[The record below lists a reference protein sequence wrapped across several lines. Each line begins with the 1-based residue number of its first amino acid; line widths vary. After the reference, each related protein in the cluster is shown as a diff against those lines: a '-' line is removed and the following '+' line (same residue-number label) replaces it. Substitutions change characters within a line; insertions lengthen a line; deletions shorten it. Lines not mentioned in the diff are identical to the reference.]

1 MRVSVITTGK
11 ILAGLV
17 LAASLAPFA
26 RAQSAASVPPA
37 APPQRRQFNGVFGAI
52 QSITGNQ
59 LMLKAPDGTEI
70 AVTLNDK
77 TNYSK
82 DHKPAKLT
90 DFHTGDTVVVRGQ
103 KTGDTS
109 WMAESVMARSN
120 AGGGTSAGL
129 GKEFIAG
136 EIKAIDGAKL
146 TILRSD
152 GQTQVI
158 QVTEDTSFKKNA
170 QSITFPDLKVGDHVF
185 GRGALKDGV
194 FVPQSLNT
202 GNPRPNAAVSEP
214 APEPQ

>member
-1 MRVSVITTGK
+1 MKTSVRTAGK
-11 ILAGLV
+11 IIAGLV

-26 RAQSAASVPPA
+26 SAQSAASAPPA
-37 APPQRRQFNGVFGAI
+37 AQAQRRQFNGVFGSI

-59 LMLKAPDGTEI
+59 LMLKAPDGTDI

-82 DHKPAKLT
+82 DHQPAKVT
-90 DFHTGDTVVVRGQ
+90 DFHIGDTVVVRGQ
-103 KTGDTS
+103 KAGDAS
-109 WMAESVMARSN
+109 WTAETVMARPK
-120 AGGGTSAGL
+120 AGGGMSAGL

-136 EIKAIDGAKL
+136 EIKVIDGTKL
-146 TILRSD
+146 TILRPD

-170 QSITFPDLKVGDHVF
+170 QNITFPDLKVGDHIF

-202 GNPRPNAAVSEP
+202 GNPRPNTAVSQP
-214 APEPQ
+214 APGPQ